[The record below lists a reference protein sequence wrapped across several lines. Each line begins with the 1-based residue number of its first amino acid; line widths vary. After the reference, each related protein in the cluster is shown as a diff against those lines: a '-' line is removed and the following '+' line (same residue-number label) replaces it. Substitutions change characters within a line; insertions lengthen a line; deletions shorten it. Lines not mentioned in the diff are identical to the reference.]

1 MTTEQEPEP
10 ERMDMPNSQVVGVE
24 YEPPGEESE
33 ESEETPEPTPEPA
46 PEPAPEPEPVPE
58 TTPQA

>member
-1 MTTEQEPEP
+1 MTTEEEP

-24 YEPPGEESE
+24 YVPPGE

-46 PEPAPEPEPVPE
+46 PEPAPAEPEPVPE
-58 TTPQA
+58 TAAPSA